1 MKRII
6 CILLAALM
14 LVSLAACKKNDGSLE
29 DYLQNNGGA
38 TGDVDYPVDNPVV
51 DPVVDSQQP
60 EDNTDN
66 GSTAGDDEGEG
77 DISSY
82 IPEGGDAIPAA
93 MIGGWSYVEIYQ
105 WAQASDIT
113 VDEAINREKDSGVY
127 FGYTAFSRYNEA
139 VSAPLYKTN
148 ENATYDDM
156 QAFGIDPTGLTDL
169 FGATPK
175 ITSVAVNTEDG
186 ITCTTVFL
194 IEDNTLIAFGE
205 GMNVFMYERMESVG

>member
-6 CILLAALM
+6 CVILAALM
-14 LVSLAACKKNDGSLE
+14 LLSITACKKNDGSLE

-38 TGDVDYPVDNPVV
+38 SGEVDYPVDNPIDNPVV
-51 DPVVDSQQP
+51 DPLPDDS
-60 EDNTDN
+60 EN
-66 GSTAGDDEGEG
+66 GSTAGEEEG
-77 DISSY
+77 DISNY
-82 IPEGGDAIPAA
+82 IPEGGDAIPSA
-93 MIGGWSYVEIYQ
+93 MVGGWSYVEIYQ

-113 VDEAINREKDSGVY
+113 VDEAIEREKNSGVY

-139 VSAPLYKTN
+139 VSSPLYKTN
-148 ENATYDDM
+148 ESATYSDM

-169 FGATPK
+169 FGESPK
-175 ITSVAVNTEDG
+175 ITAVAVNTEDG

>member
-6 CILLAALM
+6 CVILAALM
-14 LVSLAACKKNDGSLE
+14 LLSITACKKNDGSLE

-38 TGDVDYPVDNPVV
+38 SGEVDYPVDNPIDNPVV
-51 DPVVDSQQP
+51 DPLPDDS
-60 EDNTDN
+60 EN
-66 GSTAGDDEGEG
+66 GSTAGEEEG
-77 DISSY
+77 DISNY
-82 IPEGGDAIPAA
+82 IPEGGDAIPSA
-93 MIGGWSYVEIYQ
+93 MVGGWSYVEIYQ

-113 VDEAINREKDSGVY
+113 VDEAIEREKNSGVY

-139 VSAPLYKTN
+139 VSSPLYKTN
-148 ENATYDDM
+148 ESATYSDM

-169 FGATPK
+169 FGESPK

>member
-6 CILLAALM
+6 CMLLAALM

-38 TGDVDYPVDNPVV
+38 TGDVDYPVDTPIV
-51 DPVVDSQQP
+51 DPAVPDDGST
-60 EDNTDN
+60 EN
-66 GSTAGDDEGEG
+66 GSTAGDEEGEEG
-77 DISSY
+77 DISNY
-82 IPEGGDAIPAA
+82 IPEGGDAIPSS

-113 VDEAINREKDSGVY
+113 VDEAINREKNSGVY

-139 VSAPLYKTN
+139 VSEPLYKTN
-148 ENATYDDM
+148 ENATFEDM
-156 QAFGIDPTGLTDL
+156 QAFGIDPTGLSDL

>member
-6 CILLAALM
+6 CMLLAALM
-14 LVSLAACKKNDGSLE
+14 LFSLAACKKNDGSLE

-38 TGDVDYPVDNPVV
+38 SGDVDYPVDQPVIDPAAPV
-51 DPVVDSQQP
+51 DPQP
-60 EDNTDN
+60 GDVEN
-66 GSTAGDDEGEG
+66 GSTAGEEEG

-82 IPEGGDAIPAA
+82 IPEGGDAIPSA

-139 VSAPLYKTN
+139 VSSPLYKTN
-148 ENATYDDM
+148 ENATFDDM
-156 QAFGIDPTGLTDL
+156 AAFGIDPTGLTDL
-169 FGATPK
+169 FGESPR